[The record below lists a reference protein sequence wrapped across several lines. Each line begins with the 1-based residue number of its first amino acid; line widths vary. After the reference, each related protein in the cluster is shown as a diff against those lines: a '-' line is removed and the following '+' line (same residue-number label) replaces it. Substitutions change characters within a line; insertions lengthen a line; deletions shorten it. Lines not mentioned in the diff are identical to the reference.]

1 MCYVFSVIVFET
13 GYGGRRLIVVLLS
26 VLRYTAL
33 LLKGLFL
40 RKISRVVNLRKQIT
54 YKLKANLLKQ
64 MN

>member
-13 GYGGRRLIVVLLS
+13 GHGGRRPIVVLS

-33 LLKGLFL
+33 LLKGRFL

-54 YKLKANLLKQ
+54 YKLK
-64 MN
+64 

>member
-13 GYGGRRLIVVLLS
+13 GHGGRRLIVVLS

-33 LLKGLFL
+33 LLKGRFL
-40 RKISRVVNLRKQIT
+40 RKINRVVNLRKQIT

>member
-13 GYGGRRLIVVLLS
+13 GYGGRKLIVVLS

-33 LLKGLFL
+33 LLKGRFL

>member
-13 GYGGRRLIVVLLS
+13 GHGGRRPIVVLS

-33 LLKGLFL
+33 LSKGRFL

>member
-13 GYGGRRLIVVLLS
+13 GHGGRRPIVVLS

-33 LLKGLFL
+33 LLKGRSL

-54 YKLKANLLKQ
+54 YKLKENLLKQ